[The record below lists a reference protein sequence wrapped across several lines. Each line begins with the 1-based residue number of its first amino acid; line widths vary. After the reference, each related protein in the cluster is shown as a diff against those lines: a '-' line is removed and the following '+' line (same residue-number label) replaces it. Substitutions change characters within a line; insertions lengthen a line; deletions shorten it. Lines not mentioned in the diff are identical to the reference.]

1 MKVRR
6 YKEGEE
12 QNLWSLLYETVHRVN
27 CKDYS
32 LAQLKA
38 WAPAQM
44 DLAQWKER
52 LSQTNPFVAE
62 ENGQL
67 IGFAELEEDGHID
80 CFYCAHNCQGQGV
93 GTALLRAIEQE
104 AAKLGISRLFAEA
117 SITAKGFFERHG
129 FSVEAEQSVSLR
141 GEQFTNFVVAKTI

>member
-12 QNLWSLLYETVHRVN
+12 QDLWSLLHNTVHRVN
-27 CKDYS
+27 CKNYS
-32 LAQLKA
+32 LTQLKA

-62 ENGQL
+62 ESGQL
-67 IGFAELEEDGHID
+67 IGFAELKEDGHID
-80 CFYCAHNCQGQGV
+80 CFYCAQDKK
-93 GTALLRAIEQE
+93 RA
-104 AAKLGISRLFAEA
+104 AVL
-117 SITAKGFFERHG
+117 
-129 FSVEAEQSVSLR
+129 
-141 GEQFTNFVVAKTI
+141 